1 RLGERCTQ
9 EGGTPIHFH
18 PHDTAGG
25 QIASLLFA
33 AEAGVDVV
41 DTAISSMAGLTSQPS
56 LETLVASLQRQ
67 PRDTGLD
74 LDALMPHADY
84 WRAVREQYAPFET
97 DLRAPGPD
105 VYLHEIPGGQYSN
118 LRPQAVALGVGDR
131 LLELKRMY
139 AVVNEMLGD
148 IVKVT
153 PSSKVVGDLA
163 IFMLTQNLTPDTL
176 LDRGAAI
183 QFP

>member
-1 RLGERCTQ
+1 
-9 EGGTPIHFH
+9 
-18 PHDTAGG
+18 
-25 QIASLLFA
+25 
-33 AEAGVDVV
+33 
-41 DTAISSMAGLTSQPS
+41 
-56 LETLVASLQRQ
+56 Q

-74 LDALMPHADY
+74 LDTLMPHADY

-97 DLRAPGPD
+97 DLRAPAPD

-118 LRPQAVALGVGDR
+118 LRPQADAMGIGDR
-131 LLELKRMY
+131 LPELKRMY

-163 IFMLTQNLTPDTL
+163 IYMLTHNLTPEEL
-176 LDRGAAI
+176 LARGEQL
-183 QFP
+183 QFPESVVGFFKGEIGIPPGGFPERLRRVILKESGAVEERGSGGREESGSGATSPSP